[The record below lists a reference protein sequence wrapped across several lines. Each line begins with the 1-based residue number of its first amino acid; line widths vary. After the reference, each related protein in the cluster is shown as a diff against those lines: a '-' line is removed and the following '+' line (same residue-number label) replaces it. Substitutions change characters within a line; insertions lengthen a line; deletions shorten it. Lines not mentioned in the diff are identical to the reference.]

1 MIKNLQTKNVDREE
15 MNKLLDSLMKKASSG
30 TVVDV
35 DYESDSI
42 HSRVFGCQ
50 RDVLNQDDFTDVK
63 VFITPSGKRAY
74 YVKDYEINNKGK
86 FIGSIS
92 VCCMNNSNLFVVYGK
107 QAGKNISGYT
117 EVKGVKK
124 CVKLINSI
132 ISELV
137 CGDFKGFKQLT
148 MDLENNKHNRDGLS
162 DKEVAI
168 ANGLERLVNKILED
182 DELVSNNKADSS
194 GKIINLAD
202 LKPVRTYEISDLD
215 VLSIANVRGTIFSA
229 YDSLNDE
236 YVRLNAKFYSSSQL
250 ESILDT
256 HSEFYYFIIGSR
268 GFLKQSGG
276 RKSGFEFKQVMFWGD
291 KLPNGEIGV
300 RCPEFS
306 KDVMSNSEFI
316 SKVILANITHI
327 TNTLGLNGHSGLIDV
342 KSIDAKISLSNS
354 TIISFL
360 DIKRIDG
367 YSYVYN
373 GSKDNYRLDCLI
385 KNIYKYVTY
394 LLIVKSKW
402 NLDKTEMAFKN
413 SIANMCDYSKGI
425 VTKLVNVDI
434 SKGKPVWEL
443 CVTDSSNSSIE
454 ESSIFIEY
462 MSDELCVYREKGKS
476 TKSLDSFVE
485 KFKIAF
491 GI

>member
-15 MNKLLDSLMKKASSG
+15 MGELLDSLMKKASNG

-74 YVKDYEINNKGK
+74 YVKDYAINNKVK

-92 VCCMNNSNLFVVYGK
+92 ICCMNNSNLFVVYGK

-117 EVKGVKK
+117 KVKGVKK

-148 MDLENNKHNRDGLS
+148 MDFENNKHSKDGLS

-182 DELVSNNKADSS
+182 DEAVGNKADSS

-215 VLSIANVRGTIFSA
+215 VISIANVRGTMFSA

-236 YVRLNAKFYSSSQL
+236 YVRLNAKFYSSRQL

-291 KLPNGEIGV
+291 KLPSGEIGV

-316 SKVILANITHI
+316 SKVIIANLSHI

-385 KNIYKYVTY
+385 KNIYKYVAY

-413 SIANMCDYSKGI
+413 SISNMCDYSKCI

-462 MSDELCVYREKGKS
+462 ISDELCVYREKGKN